1 MFYTQSTSTVIS
13 RRERGGNLM
22 FYTRSTSTVISHREN
37 SGYIYIY
44 PGQEKWI
51 DDVAKADVAFDD

>member
-13 RRERGGNLM
+13 KREKERG
-22 FYTRSTSTVISHREN
+22 REN
-37 SGYIYIY
+37 SGYRY
-44 PGQEKWI
+44 PGQETWF

>member
-13 RRERGGNLM
+13 ERE
-22 FYTRSTSTVISHREN
+22 REN
-37 SGYIYIY
+37 SGYIY
-44 PGQEKWI
+44 PGQEKWF